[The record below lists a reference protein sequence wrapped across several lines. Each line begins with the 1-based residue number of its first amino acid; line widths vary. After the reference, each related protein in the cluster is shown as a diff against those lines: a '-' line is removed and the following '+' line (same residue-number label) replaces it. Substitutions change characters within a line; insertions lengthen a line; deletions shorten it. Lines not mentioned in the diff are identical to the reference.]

1 VLGKVQHRRG
11 WAACL
16 ERLSHDEERAMP
28 KQPIPTRL
36 SYQDHVIQ
44 IDRMVHDALRSRN
57 RIGSTHWDS
66 GNRGILADSADHMIL
81 IRSGPSDVM
90 VSIPA
95 FWFRDPSASR
105 HAIGAAVEEALA
117 V

>member
-1 VLGKVQHRRG
+1 
-11 WAACL
+11 
-16 ERLSHDEERAMP
+16 MP
-28 KQPIPTRL
+28 RQPIPQQL

-44 IDRMVHDALRSRN
+44 IDRMVHDALRRRN
-57 RIGSTHWDS
+57 QIGSTHWDS
-66 GNRGILADSADHMIL
+66 GNVAILSDSADHMIL
-81 IRSGPSDVM
+81 IRSGPTDVM

-95 FWFRDPSASR
+95 PWFRDPAASR

>member
-1 VLGKVQHRRG
+1 ML
-11 WAACL
+11 
-16 ERLSHDEERAMP
+16 
-28 KQPIPTRL
+28 KQPIPVRL

-44 IDRMVHDALRSRN
+44 IDRMVHDALRRSN
-57 RIGSTHWDS
+57 RVGSTHWDS
-66 GNRGILADSADHMIL
+66 GNISILADSADHMIL
-81 IRSGPSDVM
+81 IRSGPTDVM

-95 FWFRDPSASR
+95 PWFRDPAASR